1 MTEVTRIVDQLKRAF
16 TGPAWHGPS
25 VMEVLQD
32 VSAQQ
37 AATRPLSR
45 AHSIW
50 EITLH
55 TAAWEGAV
63 LSGLRRGSTN
73 LTDAEDWPEIQD
85 TSEAAWQKIVTALC
99 NGNAV
104 LLNEISKVSDAQLNQ
119 IVDNEKKQTYYVM
132 LHGVIQH
139 DLYHAGQIAILKKE

>member
-1 MTEVTRIVDQLKRAF
+1 MTEVTRIADQLKRAF

-25 VMEVLQD
+25 VMEGLQD
-32 VSAQQ
+32 VSAEQ
-37 AATRPLSR
+37 AARKPLSG

-50 EITLH
+50 EITAH
-55 TAAWEGAV
+55 IAGWEGAV
-63 LSGLRRGSTN
+63 LSGLRGGSTN
-73 LTDAEDWPEIQD
+73 LTDEEDWPEIHD
-85 TSEAAWQKIVTALC
+85 TSDATWQQTVTALC